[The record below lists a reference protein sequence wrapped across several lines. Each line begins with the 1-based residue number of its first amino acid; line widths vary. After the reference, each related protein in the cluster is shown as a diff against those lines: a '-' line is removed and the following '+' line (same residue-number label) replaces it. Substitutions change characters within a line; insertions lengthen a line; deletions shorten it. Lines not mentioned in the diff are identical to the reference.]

1 MNFRLPCPSHFPSW
15 FMETYFIFNYSEVIT
30 NYNTVSNLRLPDP
43 RPLEYNTS
51 GSVTALSVPFPGTE
65 FKELWLKIK

>member
-1 MNFRLPCPSHFPSW
+1 
-15 FMETYFIFNYSEVIT
+15 MEACFIFNYSEVIT

-65 FKELWLKIK
+65 FKELMAEN

>member
-1 MNFRLPCPSHFPSW
+1 
-15 FMETYFIFNYSEVIT
+15 MEACFIFNYSEAIT

-51 GSVTALSVPFPGTE
+51 WSVAVLSVPFPETE
-65 FKELWLKIK
+65 FKELMAEN